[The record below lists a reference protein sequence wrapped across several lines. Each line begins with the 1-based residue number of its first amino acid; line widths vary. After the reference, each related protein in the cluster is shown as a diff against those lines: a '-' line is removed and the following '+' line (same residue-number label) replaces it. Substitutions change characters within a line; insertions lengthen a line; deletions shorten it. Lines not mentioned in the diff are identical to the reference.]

1 MEREYS
7 MELAECVR
15 EFLDEHEGTYSYDE
29 DAGLFQ
35 MLIPA
40 PASVFNRLPLYLLT
54 GERDILIA
62 VEFPI
67 RICPENFAEVRE
79 VIVDRCFNQK
89 WGSFRMDPDS
99 GILSYNVMVD
109 CIDRIPDDE
118 VLETAIGCAHTT
130 MSEFS
135 GMLLRAAVG
144 LPVEEPKE
152 GVTFLKK
159 MMEHWKREQDAGS
172 RWKQMEDAWNAQPDS
187 DDIDT
192 DLPAEPADDETEGDQ

>member
-7 MELAECVR
+7 MELAECVQ
-15 EFLDEHEGTYSYDE
+15 EFLDEHEGTYSIDE
-29 DAGLFQ
+29 ENGLFQ
-35 MLIPA
+35 LLIPA

-62 VEFPI
+62 MEFPI
-67 RICPENFAEVRE
+67 RIRPENLAEVRE

-89 WGSFRMDPDS
+89 WGSFRMDPDN

-118 VLETAIGCAHTT
+118 VLGMAVGCAHTT

-144 LPVEEPKE
+144 LPVEEPEE
-152 GVTFLKK
+152 GGTFLKK
-159 MMEHWKREQDAGS
+159 MMEHWKREQDAES
-172 RWKQMEDAWNAQPDS
+172 CWKQMEDAWNAQPDL

-192 DLPAEPADDETEGDQ
+192 NLPADPADDGTEGDQ